1 VKKNPPTVP
10 QLDLQTSSSSIPG
23 FSLAKDGERG
33 WLSKVRTKYRETVG
47 RWKDIESGFYSN
59 GSPNEDLEN

>member
-1 VKKNPPTVP
+1 M
-10 QLDLQTSSSSIPG
+10 DLQILSSSIPG

-33 WLSKVRTKYRETVG
+33 WLSKMHTKYRETVV

-59 GSPNEDLEN
+59 SSPNEDLEN

>member
-1 VKKNPPTVP
+1 
-10 QLDLQTSSSSIPG
+10 LSSSIPG

-33 WLSKVRTKYRETVG
+33 WLSKVRTKYRETIV